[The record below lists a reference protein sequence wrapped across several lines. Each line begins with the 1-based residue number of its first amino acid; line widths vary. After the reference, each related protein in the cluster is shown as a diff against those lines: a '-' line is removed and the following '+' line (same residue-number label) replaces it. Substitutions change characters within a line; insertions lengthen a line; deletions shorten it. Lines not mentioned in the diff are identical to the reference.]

1 MVCLITFQAREDL
14 NMPKQLSFSFENEWI
29 MRVIDT
35 ISEDKKEEAIFSLK
49 EIFVA
54 YFDMKSTKGA
64 NNGE

>member
-1 MVCLITFQAREDL
+1 
-14 NMPKQLSFSFENEWI
+14 MPKQLSFSFENEWT

-35 ISEDKKEEAIFSLK
+35 ISKDKKEEAIFSLK